1 MPAEHR
7 RPGPPGAS
15 ATSAA
20 QREPGPPAA
29 HGEPGPP
36 HVPGAPPSPLL
47 GILREV
53 RGRLAPAVALQA
65 AGALAGVMPFIALAR
80 IAVHLTGGSPPSGD
94 DLWPLVTL
102 ACLSGLAA
110 LALGSA
116 AGFVSHLADN
126 DLQLTLRR
134 RLADHAGRLP
144 LGWITARGGAEIER
158 AVRDDVRALHTLVA
172 HTLLDVTAL
181 FTAPVLALAY
191 LLTVDWRLALLSVLP
206 LALGAHLFGRAMS
219 GAAAQMGEYGAAL
232 GRISSAAVEFANGIA
247 VLKTFGR
254 GRNVHDRFLSAT
266 DGFSDFFTAWV
277 RTTLVASTG
286 ALLVVS
292 PVLVLLLLV
301 VTGAVFVVNGWTT
314 GAALVPFVLLGP
326 VVAAPMSVV
335 GTRIQQIRAGQAA
348 AARIAGLLATPVLPQ
363 TATPATPEGSRVSMR
378 DVSFS
383 YDGRSDVLR
392 GIDLDLEPG
401 TVTALVG
408 PSGSG
413 KSTLASL
420 LPRFHDVTTGAVTIG
435 GADVRDVPA
444 AELYRHVGFVLQ
456 DVRLLRAS
464 VADNIR
470 LGRPEATGEEVER
483 AARAARIHDRIA
495 ALPGGYAT
503 EVGTG
508 VAFSGG
514 EAQRLSIARAL
525 LADAPVLVLDEAT
538 AYADP
543 YSEALIQTALSTLA
557 AGRTLLVIA
566 HRLSTVRHADQI
578 VVLDGGRIAERG
590 RHEELRA
597 AGGRYARLWKAQ
609 ARAGASQAPAG
620 TKARER
626 AGGPGAP
633 APAALG
639 LPDDPREGTPR

>member
-1 MPAEHR
+1 VIQDTS
-7 RPGPPGAS
+7 RPGPRRPDAPAAPKERVPQGA
-15 ATSAA
+15 
-20 QREPGPPAA
+20 PDGPP
-29 HGEPGPP
+29 
-36 HVPGAPPSPLL
+36 PLR
-47 GILREV
+47 GILRQV
-53 RGRLAPAVALQA
+53 RGRLVLAISLQA
-65 AGALAGVMPFIALAR
+65 AGALAGVVPFIAVAR
-80 IAVHLTGGSPPSGD
+80 IAVHLTSGSRSLGD

-102 ACLSGLAA
+102 ACVSGLVA
-110 LALGSA
+110 LAFGSA

-126 DLQLTLRR
+126 DLQLALRR
-134 RLADHAGRLP
+134 QLARHAGRLP
-144 LGWITARGGAEIER
+144 LGWITARGGGEIKR
-158 AVRDDVRALHTLVA
+158 AVQDDVRALHTLVA

-181 FTAPVLALAY
+181 LTAPVLALIY
-191 LLTVDWRLALLSVLP
+191 LFTVDWRLALLSVLP

-219 GAAAQMGEYGAAL
+219 GAAAQMAEYGAAL
-232 GRISSAAVEFANGIA
+232 SRISSAAVEFSNGIA
-247 VLKTFGR
+247 VVKSFGR
-254 GRNVHDRFLSAT
+254 GRKVHDRFLTAT

-277 RTTLVASTG
+277 RTTLVPSTA

-292 PVLVLLLLV
+292 PALVLLLLV
-301 VTGAVFVVNGWTT
+301 VVGAVLVTNGWTT
-314 GAALVPFVLLGP
+314 GADLVPFMLLGP
-326 VVAAPMSVV
+326 AVAAPMSVV

-348 AARIAGLLATPVLPQ
+348 ATRIATLLDTPVLPQ
-363 TATPATPEGSRVSMR
+363 TGTPTSPEGSRVSMR

-383 YDGRSDVLR
+383 YDGRTDILS

-420 LPRFHDVTTGAVTIG
+420 LPRFHDVATGSVTIG
-435 GADVRDVPA
+435 GADIRDIPTA
-444 AELYRHVGFVLQ
+444 DLYRCVGFVLQ

-470 LGRPEATGEEVER
+470 LGRPTATGEEVEQ
-483 AARAARIHDRIA
+483 AARAAQIHDRIA
-495 ALPGGYAT
+495 ALPAGYAT

-508 VAFSGG
+508 VSFSGG

-557 AGRTLLVIA
+557 AGRTMLVIA
-566 HRLSTVRHADQI
+566 HRLSTIRYADQI

-590 RHEELRA
+590 SHQELLA
-597 AGGRYARLWKAQ
+597 AEGRYARLWRAQ
-609 ARAGASQAPAG
+609 DSPRAGTYGSPTRALAP
-620 TKARER
+620 TV
-626 AGGPGAP
+626 
-633 APAALG
+633 LG
-639 LPDDPREGTPR
+639 HPDDPREGTPR